1 MLQSKKIKG
10 ERKNKKE
17 KELLMRQL
25 FLEKGKL
32 LLQNVN
38 VPLVDDGE
46 ILVKVHYSFISSGTE
61 LSTMNSSGKS
71 LLKKATSNLSGNINK
86 VFGAVRDNGVYGAA
100 SLIRSKLNQLL
111 PLGYSCS
118 GRVIAIG
125 KKVEGFK
132 QGDFVACAG
141 AGVANHAEVVVVP
154 KNLAIKIKNNSFL
167 KQASLTTIGAI
178 AMQGARRAD
187 LRLGEKVCVL
197 GLGLIGQITAQ
208 LAKLS
213 GCEVFG
219 VDIKKDRLDLAK
231 NLGCDQ
237 VFSASDPDTTKN
249 INFVS
254 SHYGVDTT
262 IITAASASGTV
273 LQQAMEITRRK
284 GKVVLVGDVKID
296 FDRDPFYSKE
306 IDLLISCSY
315 GPGRYDDSYEK
326 GGKDYP
332 YSYVRW
338 TENRNMQLFMDLIQ
352 NEKIKIDPL
361 ISSEYEFNG
370 VSQAYNSLRKNNA
383 LGVVL
388 SYQADSDF
396 TKDVDQLIDK
406 VYNDLKLDFDLNHEV
421 KKYEPPQND
430 LRVGFIGVGGF
441 AKVKLLP
448 LISKI
453 KNTKICSI
461 VDKDLS
467 NSINIARQY
476 DANYFTTDY
485 KKLLVDD
492 EIDLVVV
499 STPHKFHTQQTLDL
513 LKSGKAVFVEKPA
526 AVTFEQ
532 LEDLKDFFAMN
543 KNSLY
548 CVDFNRSFA
557 PFNLAIKKEVLKRTS
572 PMMIN
577 YRMNA
582 GYISKDYWIQ
592 SQENGGRIIGEAC
605 HIFELFCFFT
615 DAKPVSINVGSLNP
629 NRDDLLSTDNFSVII
644 TMDDGSCCNLI
655 YSALGNSKMHKERME
670 IFYDQKSIVMRDYL
684 KLEGY
689 GLPESFNKEVSSPD
703 KGHKNLMTQFVKA
716 AKMKNGKSPISVER
730 ILMATQISLVVD
742 KLAREGGCCENV
754 F

>member
-1 MLQSKKIKG
+1 
-10 ERKNKKE
+10 
-17 KELLMRQL
+17 MRQL

-38 VPLVDDGE
+38 VPLVGDGE

-61 LSTMNSSGKS
+61 LSTMNASGKS
-71 LLKKATSNLSGNINK
+71 IFKKATSNLSENINK
-86 VFGAVRDNGVYGAA
+86 VFGAVKDNGVSGAA
-100 SLIRSKLNQLL
+100 ALIRSKLNQLL

-125 KKVEGFK
+125 KNVEDFK
-132 QGDFVACAG
+132 PGDFIACAG
-141 AGVANHAEVVVVP
+141 SGVANHAEVVVVP
-154 KNLAIKIKNNSFL
+154 KNLAIKIKNDSFL
-167 KQASLTTIGAI
+167 KEASLTTIGAI
-178 AMQGARRAD
+178 AVQGVRRAD

-219 VDIKKDRLDLAK
+219 IDIKKDRLDLAK
-231 NLGCDQ
+231 SLGCDQ
-237 VFSASDPDTTKN
+237 VFNASDPEIIKN
-249 INFVS
+249 INFIS

-262 IITAASASGTV
+262 IITAASSSGTV

-338 TENRNMQLFMDLIQ
+338 TENRNMQLFMNLIQ
-352 NEKIKIDPL
+352 SGKIKIDPL
-361 ISSEYEFNG
+361 ITSEFEFDG
-370 VSQAYNSLRKNNA
+370 FEKAYNSLKNNDS
-383 LGVVL
+383 LGIVL
-388 SYQADSDF
+388 SYQSDSDF
-396 TKDVDQLIDK
+396 VKDVDQLIDK
-406 VYNDLKLDFDLNHEV
+406 VYNDLKLDLDLNQEV
-421 KKYEPPQND
+421 KKYEAPKGN
-430 LRVGFIGVGGF
+430 LRIGLVGVGGF

-448 LISKI
+448 LIAKI
-453 KNTKICSI
+453 KNTKISSI

-485 KKLLVDD
+485 QKLLVDD
-492 EIDLVVV
+492 EIDLAVI
-499 STPHKFHTQQTLDL
+499 STPHKFHMQQTLDL

-526 AVTFEQ
+526 AVSFDQ
-532 LEDLKDFFAMN
+532 LEKLKDFFAVN

-572 PMMIN
+572 PLMIN

-582 GYISKDYWIQ
+582 GYIPKDYWIQ
-592 SQENGGRIIGEAC
+592 SKENGGRIIGEAC
-605 HIFELFCFFT
+605 HIFELFCFLT
-615 DAKPVSINVGSLNP
+615 DAKPLSITVGSLNP
-629 NRDDLLSTDNFSVII
+629 NRDDILSTDNFSVII
-644 TMDDGSCCNLI
+644 SMDDGSCCNLI
-655 YSALGNSKMHKERME
+655 YSALGNSNMEKERME
-670 IFYDQKSIVMRDYL
+670 IFYDQKSIVMQDYL
-684 KLEGY
+684 KLKGY
-689 GLPESFNKEVSSPD
+689 GLSESFNKKVSTAD
-703 KGHKNLMTQFVKA
+703 KGHKNLITQFIKA
-716 AKMKNGKSPISVER
+716 AKVKNGESPISFER
-730 ILMATQISLVVD
+730 IFMATQISLTVD
-742 KLAREGGCCENV
+742 KLVREGGCCETLSKPI
-754 F
+754 FI